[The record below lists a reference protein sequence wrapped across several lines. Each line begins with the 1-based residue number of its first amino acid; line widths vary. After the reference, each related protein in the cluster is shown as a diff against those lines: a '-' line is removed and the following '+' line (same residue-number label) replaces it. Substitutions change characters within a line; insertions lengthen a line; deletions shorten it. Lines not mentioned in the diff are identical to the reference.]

1 MIPTYNEAENIATLI
16 ERIEALKNKI
26 PFDLKLVVVDDNSS
40 DGTAEEVKAL
50 QRSYENLYLLQRQA
64 PAGIGSAYM
73 DGFSYSIKNFDPDL
87 LGEIDADLQHP
98 PEVLEYLC
106 KVSQSGKDVVIAS
119 RYIKGGGTVS
129 WSLHRR
135 IVSKSANLLTRFFL
149 RLPVRDSTS
158 GYRILSR
165 RAVEALSGYKVS
177 SKGYSFQVES
187 LYAYKK
193 SGMTFAEVPFRF
205 ENRRAGKTKLNNK
218 EIWLFLKTA
227 IRTGILGLK
236 KDSSRPSG

>member
-1 MIPTYNEAENIATLI
+1 MIPTYNEAENIASLI
-16 ERIEALKNKI
+16 ERIEVLKNKI
-26 PFDLKLVVVDDNSS
+26 PFDLKLLVVDDDSS

-50 QRSYENLYLLQRQA
+50 QRFHDNLFLIQRQA

-73 DGFSYSIKNFDPDL
+73 DGFSFSIKNFDPRF

-98 PEVLEYLC
+98 PEVLEDLC
-106 KVSQSGKDVVIAS
+106 KVSQSDKDVVIAS
-119 RYIKGGGTVS
+119 RYIEGGGTTS

-135 IVSKSANLLTRFFL
+135 IVSKGANLLTRFLL
-149 RLPVRDSTS
+149 RLPVKDSTS

-165 RAVEALSGYKVS
+165 RAVESLAGYKVS

-187 LYAYKK
+187 LYVYKK

-218 EIWLFLKTA
+218 EIWIFLKTA
-227 IRTGILGLK
+227 IRTGILGLRK
-236 KDSSRPSG
+236 NGSRPSD